1 LFETHLFQEHT
12 MYIQK
17 ALKHY
22 YACIFCLM
30 ASGMALAHPGH
41 GAGTASHWHATDGW
55 GLLVGGALALALWWG
70 RKP

>member
-12 MYIQK
+12 MQIQK

-22 YACIFCLM
+22 FACIFSAM
-30 ASGMALAHPGH
+30 ASGMTLAHPGH
-41 GAGTASHWHATDGW
+41 GAGAESHWHATDGW
-55 GLLVGGALALALWWG
+55 GLLMGAALVVALWWG